1 MRPGRLDRILY
12 VAPPDLAS
20 RREIFRVNFGKM
32 AINSDVEIEELALLV
47 CRRSIISGGEKLRL
61 IYRYICRRMDVQGQ
75 R

>member
-32 AINSDVEIEELALLV
+32 AINPDVEIEELALLV
-47 CRRSIISGGEKLRL
+47 GGFLSIARGGSG
-61 IYRYICRRMDVQGQ
+61 V
-75 R
+75 